1 MLCSGGIVFLFY
13 VYMAEALNQAE
24 SQKVDAID
32 VHSDGKPDDSKSD
45 EGALKESLKK
55 DLQTLWER
63 KKEGRIT
70 GAEYDRYMNAAK
82 TILEKHDTG
91 LSTIKKE
98 YTKERNETMK
108 RSNTGMENIALAGS
122 KALTAAKNVGTE
134 AIATVKQ
141 QVASEDTIITF
152 TAEG

>member
-1 MLCSGGIVFLFY
+1 
-13 VYMAEALNQAE
+13 MAEALNQAE

-70 GAEYDRYMNAAK
+70 DAEYDRYMNAAK
-82 TILEKHDTG
+82 AILEKHDTG
-91 LSTIKKE
+91 LSAIKKE
-98 YTKERNETMK
+98 YAKERNETMK

-122 KALTAAKNVGTE
+122 KVLTAAKNVATD
-134 AIATVKQ
+134 AIVSVQ
-141 QVASEDTIITF
+141 QKVISEDTVQAY
-152 TAEG
+152 TAEQ